1 MIRFALEMERH
12 IIINLIVRVLPLL
25 VAPVLFSCS
34 VDKPGNDIMSSDT
47 AETVANYQVTGTV
60 SDGSGAPV
68 PGIRVVADYSTGP
81 VYRADTL
88 YTDKDG
94 MFSKFL
100 SAPRVDKFFMTFSD
114 IDGTANGG
122 EFVTKYL
129 EIAPIRTEISSGYFG
144 GSFIIRADVILDR
157 K

>member
-1 MIRFALEMERH
+1 MIRFALEMVRH
-12 IIINLIVRVLPLL
+12 IIINLIVKALPLL
-25 VAPVLFSCS
+25 VAPALFSCS
-34 VDKPGNDIMSSDT
+34 VDKIANDFTSSDV
-47 AETVANYQVTGTV
+47 ADAAANYQVTGSV
-60 SDGSGAPV
+60 SDGSGVPV

-88 YTDKDG
+88 YTDKEG
-94 MFSKFL
+94 RFSKFL

-114 IDGTANGG
+114 IDGAANGG

-129 EIAPIRTEISSGYFG
+129 EVTPIRTEISSGYFG
-144 GSFIIRADVILDR
+144 GSFIVSAEVSLDR